1 MGWSFRW
8 MWSSILRG
16 RDCRHIDRSASA
28 GSIERMMHS
37 AGARIIVGDMTP
49 APSSDSTTRPVE
61 MSTIDI
67 AVDVAFAVLLVV
79 CGSRYV
85 VNHGLDEV
93 GVFVLIGASISW
105 LAYLAGRVREP
116 SVVRRRVGVAV
127 AITAW
132 IVLVVAAPSFAWCA
146 LPLFFAAH
154 RAFSGAWALALTVM
168 IVVAVGV
175 SLYRWSGWLDIGML
189 FGPLCAGGI
198 LTLAYAALERLHAAR
213 GALITELETTQARL
227 ASTEREA
234 GREAERRRLAAELHD
249 TVVQGT
255 ASALL
260 LLEAEEQRNGGAS
273 PESIRAQDVLRAN
286 LVETRR
292 VVHGLSSTR
301 LAEHSLASALAESA
315 AELGAELHM
324 IGTDHAISEP
334 QAHALLRI
342 AQEAMVNAV
351 RHAHADRVIVT
362 LTFDQARIGIDVGD
376 DGIGFDPEAAGRADR
391 GYGLRAMRWRATTA
405 GGTFDVESS
414 PGNGTIISATVP
426 SSPLPPRTAEHGG

>member
-1 MGWSFRW
+1 
-8 MWSSILRG
+8 
-16 RDCRHIDRSASA
+16 
-28 GSIERMMHS
+28 MMHS

-273 PESIRAQDVLRAN
+273 PESNRAQDVLRAN

-315 AELGAELHM
+315 AELGAELHV

-426 SSPLPPRTAEHGG
+426 SSPLPPRTAEHER